1 MKFNMKQAV
10 LALAL
15 AGVFSTA
22 NATILTENTVS
33 ASVDIVASNF
43 GGTLLDSATTAI
55 NNPSY
60 NGFARAAVYDTG
72 TGLDFYYQFSNDS
85 TSING
90 VERLAMFDFSSENG
104 DIVQVFQT
112 ATGFDGIFVNGT
124 ESSDNADRTTP
135 GVIGFSFEP
144 DGFSKIIPGTSSYIQ
159 IIRTNA
165 RDYVAGNFGLLNG
178 FGDNAVGF
186 APAIPEPETYAMML
200 AGLGLIGFIGR
211 RRLTQAASGFNF
223 MQGGSGM
230 KFA

>member
-1 MKFNMKQAV
+1 MRLTMKQTA

-15 AGVFSTA
+15 AGVFTTA
-22 NATILTENTVS
+22 NATLLTPNVIS
-33 ASVDIVASNF
+33 NSVDVVASDF
-43 GGTLLDSATTAI
+43 GGTLLDSATTLI

-60 NGFARAAVYDTG
+60 NGFARTAVYDTG

-90 VERLAMFDFSSENG
+90 VARFSMFDFSSEND

-112 ATGFDGIFVNGT
+112 ANGFDMFVNGT
-124 ESSDNADRTTP
+124 EMSDGADRTTP

-144 DGFSKIIPGTSSYIQ
+144 NGASKITPGTSSYIQ

-178 FGDNAVGF
+178 WGDNAVAF

-223 MQGGSGM
+223 LQGGAGM

>member
-1 MKFNMKQAV
+1 MKLTMKQAT

-15 AGVFSTA
+15 AGVFTTA
-22 NATILTENTVS
+22 NATVLTLNVL
-33 ASVDIVASNF
+33 ANSVDIVATSF

-55 NNPSY
+55 NNPGY

-90 VERLAMFDFSSENG
+90 VERFSFFDFSSENNN
-104 DIVQVFQT
+104 IVEIFQT

-124 ESSDNADRTTP
+124 ENSDSADRTNA
-135 GVIGFSFEP
+135 GVIGFNFEP
-144 DGFSKIIPGTSSYIQ
+144 NGASKIVPGTSSYIQ

>member
-1 MKFNMKQAV
+1 MKLTMKQAA
-10 LALAL
+10 LAVAL
-15 AGVFSTA
+15 AGVFTTA
-22 NATILTENTVS
+22 NATVLTQNVIS
-33 ASVDIVASNF
+33 NSVDIVATSF

-55 NNPSY
+55 NNTSY

-85 TSING
+85 TSVNG
-90 VERLAMFDFSSENG
+90 VERLAMFDFSSENN
-104 DIVQVFQT
+104 DIVEVFQT
-112 ATGFDGIFVNGT
+112 ALGFDMFVNGT
-124 ESSDNADRTTP
+124 ETSDGADRTTP

-144 DGFSKIIPGTSSYIQ
+144 NGFSKITPGTSSYIQ

-165 RDYVAGNFGLLNG
+165 RQYVAGNFGLLNG
-178 FGDNAVGF
+178 IGDNAVGF